1 MNFEDSPEEAKY
13 RARVRSWIAENAP
26 DMSAL
31 GADERRNWHPKHK
44 EIARRW
50 QATKADAGLRLYF
63 LALCLG
69 RSGRYGDRGSDIQPG
84 RSEGRR
90 PVHVFHDGP
99 AHAAAGATG
108 A

>member
-13 RARVRSWIAENAP
+13 RASVRSWIGENAP

-50 QATKADAGLRLYF
+50 RLKQG
-63 LALCLG
+63 C
-69 RSGRYGDRGSDIQPG
+69 RG
-84 RSEGRR
+84 
-90 PVHVFHDGP
+90 
-99 AHAAAGATG
+99 A
-108 A
+108 